1 MIEGYK
7 EYDGDVGVYLQSGS
21 SNISYNIVN
30 VGQYPISLTLNIN
43 DEANWFDSQIIQLD
57 LHPGDRENVSF
68 SGNVLSTNQ
77 GNPIYLN
84 IVPVSY
90 THLTLPTN
98 DQV

>member
-7 EYDGDVGVYLQSGS
+7 EYDGDVGVYLPSGS

-43 DEANWFDSQIIQLD
+43 DEANWFDSQSIQLD

-68 SGNVLSTNQ
+68 SGNVYPLIRVTQST
-77 GNPIYLN
+77 
-84 IVPVSY
+84 
-90 THLTLPTN
+90 
-98 DQV
+98 